1 MMRLTP
7 TPAVSDI
14 PKWRPGWTP
23 PSPLSALQPL
33 LQHVI
38 NRIAED
44 NPGMFGRLGPHYKA
58 LFVID
63 PVNLPFVLLLRPD
76 PDDLMLVARSRQ
88 DIPEHDASISGSF
101 LDLLMLVD
109 GEVDG
114 DALFF
119 ARDLTITGNT
129 EAVVC
134 LRNALDD
141 IEGSIAASV
150 ADIFGPAG
158 RATLRVF
165 RHVRQVHNSN
175 QGNHR

>member
-7 TPAVSDI
+7 NSAASDA
-14 PKWRPGWTP
+14 PKWHPAWMP
-23 PSPLSALQPL
+23 PSPFFALQPIL
-33 LQHVI
+33 RHVI
-38 NRIAED
+38 NRIAKD
-44 NPGMFGRLGPHYKA
+44 NPDMFGRLGPHYNA
-58 LFVID
+58 VFVID
-63 PVNLPFVLLLRPD
+63 PVNLPFVLVLRPD
-76 PDDLMLVARSRQ
+76 PNDLMLVARSRH
-88 DIPEHDASISGSF
+88 DTLEHDASISGSF

-109 GEVDG
+109 GDVDG

-150 ADIFGPAG
+150 ADMFGPPG
-158 RATLRVF
+158 RATLKLLR
-165 RHVRQVHNSN
+165 RVRQHNNSR
-175 QGNHR
+175 QENHR